1 MTAFS
6 NGVMSSIQPLLGGFY
21 LSENGKINEID
32 FI

>member
-1 MTAFS
+1 
-6 NGVMSSIQPLLGGFY
+6 MSSIQPLLGGFY